1 MLEPVLGAY
10 SVFLGSLYEDCH
22 EPELVLSVINLEG
35 IMGEVERPRK
45 RLVVLMG
52 RSDTGSCREL

>member
-10 SVFLGSLYEDCH
+10 SVFLGSLYGDCR

-35 IMGEVERPRK
+35 ITGEIETYK
-45 RLVVLMG
+45 EICG
-52 RSDTGSCREL
+52 NDAKK

>member
-35 IMGEVERPRK
+35 IMEEVERPRK
-45 RLVVLMG
+45 RFVVMM
-52 RSDTGSCREL
+52 

>member
-10 SVFLGSLYEDCH
+10 SVFLGSLYGDCH
-22 EPELVLSVINLEG
+22 EPKLGLSVINLEG

-45 RLVVLMG
+45 RFVGMIRRVMQTLD
-52 RSDTGSCREL
+52 RH

>member
-22 EPELVLSVINLEG
+22 ELVLSVINLEG

-45 RLVVLMG
+45 RFVVMMG
-52 RSDTGSCREL
+52 RSDTGSCRAL